1 MISRTS
7 GRTLALGALCAALS
21 MTIAGCGGDSGGSP
35 AAVGNVQT
43 QAQTQ
48 TQTQTQTASQQC
60 AALAAM
66 AIPASSIGAPTSGAK
81 IATATLVQTS
91 GEYCQVNGAIAP
103 VDPAAPAINFQVNL
117 PTNWNHKSLHY
128 GGGGFDGTLIT
139 GVAALDMAPT
149 GAPTPLASGYA
160 TFGDDSGHQSSSITN
175 GSFAANDEALANYGG
190 LSLKKTHDVAM
201 LLIKKRYAQM
211 PAKSYFFGSST
222 GGRDGLTEI
231 QRWPGDYDG
240 IVVNRPALNYTGLRL
255 SNVVLGRALY
265 LRNGAGWLDVAKTG
279 LLQNAVMKECDTL
292 DGVADGI
299 ISNVDACKLHALKV
313 LASVRCPGGKDAGD
327 SCLSDPQLATVVT
340 IASPLLLP
348 YPLANGVHRYA
359 GYNILAGSVFAGPFT
374 TRDLGESKTP
384 SNPASKHDA
393 NQWVTGDQWVKFF
406 VTRVPTFDSLTFDPY
421 DPATYRSRV
430 QTVSALSDATN
441 TDVGAFAAKGGKIIM
456 THGLADEIV
465 STDSSTDYYNGL
477 LERYGRGKVDDFV
490 RFYLMP
496 GVGHGTG
503 PFHPAIDSLSAL
515 DRWVESGTAPET
527 LQMSDLNTATLGRT
541 RPLCRYPAWPRFVGG
556 DVNDATSFACVYR

>member
-1 MISRTS
+1 MKSRTS
-7 GRTLALGALCAALS
+7 GRTLALGVLCAAFS
-21 MTIAGCGGDSGGSP
+21 MAIAGCGGGDSGSP
-35 AAVGNVQT
+35 AAVANVPT
-43 QAQTQ
+43 HAQA
-48 TQTQTQTASQQC
+48 QTQTQTASQQC
-60 AALAAM
+60 AALAGLT
-66 AIPASSIGAPTSGAK
+66 IPASSIGAPTSGAK
-81 IATATLVQTS
+81 IATATLVETS
-91 GEYCQVNGAIAP
+91 GEYCQVNGVIAP
-103 VDPAAPAINFQVNL
+103 VDPAAPVINFQVNL

-149 GAPTPLASGYA
+149 GTPTPLAFGYA

-201 LLIKKRYAQM
+201 LLIRKRYAQM
-211 PAKSYFFGSST
+211 PAKRYFFGSST

-265 LRNGAGWLDVAKTG
+265 LRNGAGWLDVAKTE

-313 LASVRCPGGKDAGD
+313 LSSVRCPGGKDAGD

-359 GYNILAGSVFAGPFT
+359 GYNILAGSVFTGPFT
-374 TRDLGESKTP
+374 TRDFGESKTP

-421 DPATYRSRV
+421 DPGTYRSRV
-430 QTVSALSDATN
+430 QTVSALSDATD
-441 TDVGAFAAKGGKIIM
+441 TDLGAFAAKGGKIIM

-465 STDSSTDYYNGL
+465 STDSSTDYFNALVG
-477 LERYGRGKVDDFV
+477 RYGRGKVDGFV

-515 DRWVESGTAPET
+515 DRWVESGAAPET